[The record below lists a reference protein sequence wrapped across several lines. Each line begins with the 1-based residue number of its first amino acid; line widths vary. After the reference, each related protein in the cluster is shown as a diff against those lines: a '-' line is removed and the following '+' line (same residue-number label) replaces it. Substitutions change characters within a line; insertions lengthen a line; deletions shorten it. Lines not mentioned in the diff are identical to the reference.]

1 MNLEDINK
9 FKGKISL
16 SIVEAMKLMDKN
28 GRGILFIVDD
38 EDTLKGTL
46 TDGDIRRWLINT
58 GKLDTDIQKLIHI
71 NPRYLKETDQT
82 ERISY
87 MVQNHIKALPITDD
101 NDRIVDIV
109 FDSYNI
115 LTNRQEDKEVL
126 KGIPV
131 IIMAGGKG
139 TRLYPYTKI
148 LPKPL
153 IPIGGVPILERILCQ
168 FYKLG
173 VLEFYLTVNYRKE
186 MIKSYFS
193 EIKKQYVIKYIDETQ
208 PLGTGG
214 SLRLINHNFLSP
226 IIVTNCDVLIEADYG
241 EIIQFHK
248 KSGNDMTIV
257 SSLKNTTIPYGVIHM
272 REHGIIRSMEEKP
285 VLSYFINTGMYI
297 MEPEYIQLIPKGI
310 SYHMTQLAQQMID
323 KGLKVGVYPISE
335 NSFLDMGEFEE
346 MKKMEERLRKGT
358 FGQLE
363 GSYK

>member
-1 MNLEDINK
+1 MNLEDISK

-38 EDTLKGTL
+38 ADKLRGTL

-58 GKLDTDIQKLIHI
+58 GRLDTNIQKLVHI
-71 NPRYLKETDQT
+71 NPRYLREADKT

-101 NDRIVDIV
+101 DGRIVDIV
-109 FDSYNI
+109 FNSYDI
-115 LTNRQEDKEVL
+115 LINRQEDKEIL
-126 KGIPV
+126 KDISV
-131 IIMAGGKG
+131 VIMAGGKG

-153 IPIGGVPILERILCQ
+153 IPIGEVPILERILHQ
-168 FYKLG
+168 FHRMG
-173 VLEFYLTVNYRKE
+173 VKEFYLTVNYRKE

-193 EIKKQYVIKYIDETQ
+193 EIKEQYVIKYVEEDQ

-214 SLRLINHNFLSP
+214 SLRLINELLPSP
-226 IIVTNCDVLIEADYG
+226 IIVTNCDVLIEADY
-241 EIIQFHK
+241 EEMLQFHK
-248 KSGNDMTIV
+248 KSGNAMTIV

-272 REHGIIRSMEEKP
+272 REHGMIGSMEEKP

-297 MEPEYIQLIPKGI
+297 MEPEYIHLIPKGI
-310 SYHMTQLAQQMID
+310 PYHMTQLAQKMID

-346 MKKMEERLRKGT
+346 MKRMEERLIKGT
-358 FGQLE
+358 FGQE
-363 GSYK
+363 